1 MKDQFKKMLCEDG
14 EGGGGELTAVMWA
27 FQVELIRSTSKLT

>member
-14 EGGGGELTAVMWA
+14 EGGRGGAYSSNVSISGGTH
-27 FQVELIRSTSKLT
+27 